1 MVKTLRRKLILI
13 ITVSVTAV
21 FLLILSVINIIN
33 YQNVLRNA
41 NEKLDILVENGG
53 TFPEQI
59 NDNPFAKPENNQDN
73 VNPPAKPENNQDNV
87 NPPAKPEGNQGNGDP
102 ASKIDNNTSASQANE
117 DLASY
122 KNKRKN
128 DNTVTNDFMFNK
140 SSVNAETPFETRY
153 FTVTLSA
160 SGNFIE
166 SNVNNIA
173 AIKEDGAKEIAEEL
187 FSNNKS
193 SGKYED
199 YMYKR
204 ADSNGN
210 YMYIF
215 IDCKRDFS
223 SFYDFLMSSIIVAV
237 IGIAL
242 VLLVA
247 FILSKIAL
255 KPVIDSIAK
264 QKRFITDASHELKTP
279 VAIINAD
286 IEIVEMENGES
297 EWTKS
302 ITKQTNRL
310 TNLTEQMVFLSRMDE
325 GAGNSEFTDV
335 NASELFREVSES
347 FEPIAIKQN
356 KTLNI
361 YIDAGIHIKGDEKNL
376 GQMLSLLM
384 DNAFKYSNDEGNVDV
399 TFHKNS
405 GGKVLRVANSVEEIE
420 PGNHDE
426 LFGRFYRRDKSRNSK
441 TGGFG
446 IGLSV
451 VAAIADSHK
460 AKISANSVD
469 GKSIEFKVVF

>member
-21 FLLILSVINIIN
+21 FLVILSVINIIN

-73 VNPPAKPENNQDNV
+73 VNPPAKPE
-87 NPPAKPEGNQGNGDP
+87 GNQGNGDP
-102 ASKIDNNTSASQANE
+102 ASKIDNNTSASQSNE

-187 FSNNKS
+187 FGSNKS

-302 ITKQTNRL
+302 ITKQANRL

-325 GAGNSEFTDV
+325 GAGNSEFADV

-384 DNAFKYSNDEGNVDV
+384 DNAFKYSNDEGNVNV

-441 TGGFG
+441 KGGFG

-460 AKISANSVD
+460 AKISAN
-469 GKSIEFKVVF
+469 